1 MYVYMRAYISDIYI
15 NKCKKSRYYD
25 YCTKFITRGL
35 KSNSHEKS
43 EKNGS
48 KYVLYLMMASARPV

>member
-1 MYVYMRAYISDIYI
+1 MYI

-35 KSNSHEKS
+35 KTILSCMYNILQDTNMSGLFTK
-43 EKNGS
+43 KKKINLPKQQIDGFI
-48 KYVLYLMMASARPV
+48 